1 MRRFLIFVLLLF
13 GRLASAKHHAAPKPS
28 SPDGIP
34 RSPEND
40 EKTRRWLK
48 GMRKHRLGRGMWIS
62 PDEVRAQRRLPLMP
76 PVGS

>member
-1 MRRFLIFVLLLF
+1 MRRFLIFVLLLLP
-13 GRLASAKHHAAPKPS
+13 RLASAKHHAAPKASP
-28 SPDGIP
+28 PDGIP

-62 PDEVRAQRRLPLMP
+62 PDEVGAQRQLPLQP
-76 PVGS
+76 TVGS